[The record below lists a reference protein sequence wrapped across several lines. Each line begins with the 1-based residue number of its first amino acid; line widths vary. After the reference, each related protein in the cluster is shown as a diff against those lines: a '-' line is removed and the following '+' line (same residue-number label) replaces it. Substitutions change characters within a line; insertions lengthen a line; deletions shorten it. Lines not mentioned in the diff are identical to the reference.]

1 MRRVPLRRQLF
12 LIAVAGILPLA
23 ILAGAGLHLV
33 FEQQREAEQR
43 RALEITRALAT
54 AVDTELKRSQSA
66 LQILASAIVLDA
78 ADLESFHTV
87 ARRAIQSQATW
98 RSVILADTSARP
110 LVDTAFPMGAELPSM
125 FSTTS
130 FEEAI
135 RTGEPRVGYVVKAGE
150 GHVLYLRAPVVR
162 DGKLRYVVS
171 VLVNPSAILS
181 IVQRQRVPSDWVIA
195 VFDAHGSL
203 VARSRGQEQFVGTA
217 ASQTLRKLMAR
228 GGNEGTGITNTL
240 EGETVFTAYTRIPD
254 SGWSVA
260 LGVPTSHVEAAA
272 LRSVAV
278 LGSIVLLSILTG
290 LVAALIVGRRVT
302 QQMAQLRSAAQSLGA
317 GRQPAAPET
326 DTQEI
331 HEVGE
336 AIAAAAKQRQEFES
350 EREELL
356 ASEKVARLEAES
368 ANRAKDQ
375 FLAMLGHE
383 LRNPLA
389 ALSNAASVLEMGARD
404 ERAST
409 RAREV
414 VQRQVGHLARLTD
427 DLLDAASAL
436 LGKIELRVEPVN
448 LATIAAQSLATL
460 ASTGRA
466 AQHRVDTQLDEA
478 WVRGDPVRLDQIVT
492 NLLVNAV
499 KYTPA
504 GGNVL
509 LRTRRIGGRC
519 ELVVSDDGVGM
530 GPELRQ
536 RVFELF
542 VQGERDVDRSQ
553 GGLGIGLA
561 LVRRLAQLH
570 GGEARVHSDGANRG
584 CEFTVS
590 FPGIE
595 RPASSSPPAP
605 REGEMLPRTVLVI
618 EDNDDARETLQAI
631 LELMG
636 HSVESADDGP
646 GGIDRALATIP
657 DVAFVD
663 IGLPSMDGFE
673 VARRLRAA
681 DGSRMYLVAL
691 TGFGAREDRER
702 ALAAGFDAHMVK
714 PVEADALAKLLRGT
728 ALGLRSITC
737 SSTRAA
743 PRGRRSPRSR

>member
-1 MRRVPLRRQLF
+1 MRRAPLSRQLF

-23 ILAGAGLHLV
+23 ILAGAGLHLM
-33 FEQQREAEQR
+33 FEQRREAEQG

-66 LQILASAIVLDA
+66 LQIVASAIVLDT
-78 ADLESFHTV
+78 ADLDSFHTI

-98 RSVILADTSARP
+98 RSVILADISARP
-110 LVDTAFPMGAELPSM
+110 LVDTSFPMGAELPPM

-130 FEEAI
+130 FEEVI
-135 RTGEPRVGYVVKAGE
+135 RTGEPRVGYVVEAGE
-150 GHVLYLRAPVVR
+150 GHVLYLRAPVLR
-162 DGKLRYVVS
+162 DGDLRYVIS
-171 VLVNPSAILS
+171 VLVDPTAILS
-181 IVQRQRVPSDWVIA
+181 IVRRQRAPSDSVIA

-203 VARSRGQEQFVGTA
+203 VARSRGQERFVGTA
-217 ASQTLRKLMAR
+217 ASPTLRELMAR
-228 GGNEGTGITNTL
+228 GGDEGTGVTNTL
-240 EGETVFTAYTRIPD
+240 EGETVFTAYARIPD

-260 LGVPTSHVEAAA
+260 IGLPTANVEGTA

-278 LGSIVLLSILTG
+278 YGSIVLMSILAG
-290 LVAALIVGRRVT
+290 LIASLIVSRRVT
-302 QQMAQLRSAAQSLGA
+302 LQIGQLRTAAQDLGA
-317 GRQPAAPET
+317 GRLPAAPET
-326 DTQEI
+326 DI
-331 HEVGE
+331 HEIQELGE
-336 AIAAAAKQRQEFES
+336 AINAAAKQRQEYEA
-350 EREELL
+350 EREDLL
-356 ASEKVARLEAES
+356 ASEKAARLEAEA

-414 VQRQVGHLARLTD
+414 IQRQVAHLSRLTD

-466 AQHRVDTQLDEA
+466 AQHRMDTQLGEA
-478 WVRGDPVRLDQIVT
+478 WVRGDPVRLDQVVT

-504 GGNVL
+504 GGSVL
-509 LRTRRIGGRC
+509 LRTRRIDGRC

-530 GPELRQ
+530 GSELRQ

-542 VQGERDVDRSQ
+542 VQGERDIDRSQ

-590 FPGIE
+590 FPAIE
-595 RPASSSPPAP
+595 QPASSASPAP
-605 REGEMLPRTVLVI
+605 REGKMLPRTVLVI
-618 EDNDDARETLQAI
+618 EDNDDARETLQAM

-636 HSVESADDGP
+636 HRVESADDGP
-646 GGIDRALATIP
+646 AGIDKALATIP

-714 PVEADALAKLLRGT
+714 PVDANALAKLLR
-728 ALGLRSITC
+728 SI
-737 SSTRAA
+737 R
-743 PRGRRSPRSR
+743 PRLEA

>member
-23 ILAGAGLHLV
+23 ILAGAGLHLL

-54 AVDTELKRSQSA
+54 AVDSELKRSQSA
-66 LQILASAIVLDA
+66 LQILASTIVLDTG
-78 ADLESFHTV
+78 DLGGFHTV
-87 ARRAIQSQATW
+87 ARRAIESQATW
-98 RSVILADTSARP
+98 RSVILADTSAQP
-110 LVDTAFPMGAELPSM
+110 LVDTAFPMGAELPPM

-130 FEEAI
+130 FEEVI

-150 GHVLYLRAPVVR
+150 GHVLYLRSPVLR
-162 DGKLRYVVS
+162 EGELRYVVS
-171 VLVNPSAILS
+171 VLVDPAAILS
-181 IVQRQRVPSDWVIA
+181 IVKGQRVPADWVIS
-195 VFDAHGSL
+195 VFDSHGSR
-203 VARSRGQEQFVGTA
+203 VARSRAHEKYVGTP
-217 ASQTLRKLMAR
+217 ASPSLRQLMAR
-228 GGNEGTGITNTL
+228 SGSEGAGTATAL
-240 EGETVFTAYTRIPD
+240 EGDPIFTAFTRIPE

-260 LGVPTSHVEAAA
+260 IGLPTSDVEGAA
-272 LRSVAV
+272 LRSVA
-278 LGSIVLLSILTG
+278 LYGGIVLLSILTG
-290 LVAALIVGRRVT
+290 LVAALIVGRRVNR
-302 QQMAQLRSAAQSLGA
+302 QMAQLRAAAQSLGA
-317 GRQPAAPET
+317 GRQPPAPES
-326 DTQEI
+326 DIHEI
-331 HEVGE
+331 REVGE
-336 AIAAAAKQRQEFES
+336 AIAAAAKQRRDYEA

-356 ASEKVARLEAES
+356 ASEKAARLEAEA

-389 ALSNAASVLEMGARD
+389 ALSNASTVLEMGARD

-414 VQRQVGHLARLTD
+414 IQRQVAHLSRLTD

-448 LATIAAQSLATL
+448 LATVAAQSLGTL
-460 ASTGRA
+460 TSTGRA
-466 AQHRVDTQLDEA
+466 AKHRVETQLDEA

-504 GGNVL
+504 GGRIVL
-509 LRTRRIGGRC
+509 GTRRLGNTS
-519 ELVVSDDGVGM
+519 ELTVADDGAGLT
-530 GPELRQ
+530 PELRQ

-542 VQGERDVDRSQ
+542 VQGERSPDRSD

-561 LVRRLAQLH
+561 LVRRLAELH
-570 GGEARVHSDGANRG
+570 GGHAHVQSEGPNRG
-584 CEFTVS
+584 SQFTVG
-590 FPGIE
+590 FPAIE
-595 RPASSSPPAP
+595 RPAEAARPASHDVA
-605 REGEMLPRTVLVI
+605 MLPRTVLVI
-618 EDNDDARETLQAI
+618 EDNDDARETLQSM

-636 HSVESADDGP
+636 HRVESADDGP
-646 GGIDRALATIP
+646 AGIDKALATIP

-714 PVEADALAKLLRGT
+714 PVEAAALEKVLRV
-728 ALGLRSITC
+728 IQ
-737 SSTRAA
+737 
-743 PRGRRSPRSR
+743 PRRDRRSTA

>member
-1 MRRVPLRRQLF
+1 MRRAPLSRQLF

-23 ILAGAGLHLV
+23 ILAGAGLHLM
-33 FEQQREAEQR
+33 FEQRREAEQG

-66 LQILASAIVLDA
+66 LQIVASAIVLDT
-78 ADLESFHTV
+78 ADLDSFHTI

-110 LVDTAFPMGAELPSM
+110 LVDTSFPMGAELPPM

-130 FEEAI
+130 FEEVI
-135 RTGEPRVGYVVKAGE
+135 RTGEPRVGYVVEAGE
-150 GHVLYLRAPVVR
+150 GHVLYLRAPVLR
-162 DGKLRYVVS
+162 DGDLRYVIS
-171 VLVNPSAILS
+171 VLVDPTAILS
-181 IVQRQRVPSDWVIA
+181 IVRRQRAPSDSVIA

-203 VARSRGQEQFVGTA
+203 VARSRGQERFVGTA
-217 ASQTLRKLMAR
+217 ASPTLRELMAR
-228 GGNEGTGITNTL
+228 GGDEGTGVTNTL
-240 EGETVFTAYTRIPD
+240 EGETVFTAYARIPD

-260 LGVPTSHVEAAA
+260 IGLPTANVEGTA

-278 LGSIVLLSILTG
+278 YGSIVLMSILAG
-290 LVAALIVGRRVT
+290 LIASLIVSRRVT
-302 QQMAQLRSAAQSLGA
+302 LQIGQLRTAAQDLGA
-317 GRQPAAPET
+317 GRLPAAPET
-326 DTQEI
+326 DI
-331 HEVGE
+331 HEIQELGE
-336 AIAAAAKQRQEFES
+336 AINAAAKQRQEYEA
-350 EREELL
+350 EREDLL
-356 ASEKVARLEAES
+356 ASEKAARLEAEA

-414 VQRQVGHLARLTD
+414 IQRQVAHLSRLTD

-466 AQHRVDTQLDEA
+466 AQHRMDTQLGEA
-478 WVRGDPVRLDQIVT
+478 WVRGDPVRLDQVVT

-504 GGNVL
+504 GGSVL
-509 LRTRRIGGRC
+509 LRTRRIDGRC

-530 GPELRQ
+530 GSELRQ

-542 VQGERDVDRSQ
+542 VQGERDIDRSQ

-590 FPGIE
+590 FPAIE
-595 RPASSSPPAP
+595 QPASSASPAP
-605 REGEMLPRTVLVI
+605 REGKMLPRTVLVI
-618 EDNDDARETLQAI
+618 EDNDDARETLQAM

-636 HSVESADDGP
+636 HRVESADDGP
-646 GGIDRALATIP
+646 AGIDKALATIP

-714 PVEADALAKLLRGT
+714 PVDANALAKLLR
-728 ALGLRSITC
+728 SI
-737 SSTRAA
+737 R
-743 PRGRRSPRSR
+743 PRLEA

>member
-1 MRRVPLRRQLF
+1 MGAMRRVPLRRQLF

-23 ILAGAGLHLV
+23 VLAGVGLHLV
-33 FEQQREAEQR
+33 FEEQRESQQR

-66 LQILASAIVLDA
+66 LQVLTSTIVLDSGDFA
-78 ADLESFHTV
+78 SFHTV
-87 ARRAIQSQATW
+87 ARRAVDSQPTW
-98 RSVILADTSARP
+98 RSVILSDAFART
-110 LVDTAFPMGAELPSM
+110 LVDTAFPMGAELPPM

-130 FEEAI
+130 FDEVI
-135 RTGEPRVGYVVKAGE
+135 RTGEPRVGYVVKAGG

-162 DGKLRYVVS
+162 DGTLRYVAS
-171 VLVNPSAILS
+171 VLVNPSAIVA
-181 IVQRQRVPSDWVIA
+181 IVKRQRVPADWVIS
-195 VFDAHGSL
+195 VFDAQGSR
-203 VARSRGQEQFVGTA
+203 VARSRAHEEYVGLP
-217 ASQTLRKLMAR
+217 ASPSLREIMAR
-228 GGNEGTGITNTL
+228 GGDEGTGLGAAL
-240 EGETVFTAYTRIPD
+240 EGTPIFTAFTRIPD

-260 LGVPTSHVEAAA
+260 IGVPTADVENAAY
-272 LRSVAV
+272 RSVA
-278 LGSIVLLSILTG
+278 LYGSIVLLSILTG
-290 LVAALIVGRRVT
+290 LFAALIVGRRVN
-302 QQMAQLRSAAQSLGA
+302 QRIAQLRAAAQSLGA
-317 GRQPAAPET
+317 GRLPPVPES
-326 DTQEI
+326 DISEI
-331 HEVGE
+331 REVGE
-336 AIAAAAKQRQEFES
+336 AIAAAARQRQDYEA

-356 ASEKVARLEAES
+356 ASEKAARLEAEA

-389 ALSNAASVLEMGARD
+389 ALSNAASVLEMGSRD
-404 ERAST
+404 ERASK

-414 VQRQVGHLARLTD
+414 IQRQVAHLSRLTD

-460 ASTGRA
+460 SAMGRTGN
-466 AQHRVDTQLDEA
+466 HRIETRLEEA

-504 GGNVL
+504 GGRIEL
-509 LRTRRIGGRC
+509 GTRRLGNTA
-519 ELVVSDDGVGM
+519 ELTVADNGVGLT
-530 GPELRQ
+530 PELRQ

-542 VQGERDVDRSQ
+542 VQGERNLDRSD

-561 LVRRLAQLH
+561 LVRRLAELH
-570 GGEARVHSDGANRG
+570 GGDAHVQSEGQDRG
-584 CEFTVS
+584 SQFTVS
-590 FPGIE
+590 LPAVE
-595 RPASSSPPAP
+595 RPPEVSRPAT
-605 REGEMLPRTVLVI
+605 RDATVLARTVLVI
-618 EDNDDARETLQAI
+618 EDNDDARETLQSM

-636 HSVESADDGP
+636 HRVDSADDGP
-646 GGIDRALATIP
+646 PGIDKALAAIP
-657 DVAFVD
+657 DVVFVD

-714 PVEADALAKLLRGT
+714 PVEANALARLLRG
-728 ALGLRSITC
+728 IQ
-737 SSTRAA
+737 
-743 PRGRRSPRSR
+743 PRRDTRSPA

>member
-1 MRRVPLRRQLF
+1 MGAMRRVPLSRQLF

-23 ILAGAGLHLV
+23 ILAGAGLHLM
-33 FEQQREAEQR
+33 FEQRREDEQR
-43 RALEITRALAT
+43 RALDITRALAT

-66 LQILASAIVLDA
+66 LEVLAATVALDTG
-78 ADLESFHTV
+78 DLAGFHTL
-87 ARRAIQSQATW
+87 ARRAVASQATW
-98 RSVILADTSARP
+98 RGVILADLSAQP
-110 LVDTAFPMGAELPSM
+110 LVDTSFAVGAELPPM

-130 FEEAI
+130 FDEVI

-150 GHVLYLRAPVVR
+150 GHVLYLRSPVRRGGEFRHVI
-162 DGKLRYVVS
+162 S
-171 VLVNPSAILS
+171 VLVDPAAILS
-181 IVQRQRVPSDWVIA
+181 IVKRQRVPGDSVIA
-195 VFDAHGSL
+195 VLDAHGSL
-203 VARSRGQEQFVGTA
+203 VARSREQEQFVGTS
-217 ASQTLRKLMAR
+217 ASPSLRELMAR
-228 GGNEGTGITNTL
+228 GGDEGAGVTNTL
-240 EGETVFTAYTRIPD
+240 EGQPVFTAYVRIPE

-260 LGVPTSHVEAAA
+260 IGLPTANVEGTA

-278 LGSIVLLSILTG
+278 YGSIVLLSILAG
-290 LVAALIVGRRVT
+290 LITSLIVSGRVGR
-302 QQMAQLRSAAQSLGA
+302 QIEQLRTAAQDLGA
-317 GRQPAAPET
+317 GRPPAVPQTEIPEI
-326 DTQEI
+326 QEL
-331 HEVGE
+331 GE
-336 AIAAAAKQRQEFES
+336 AIAAAAKQRQEYEA
-350 EREELL
+350 EREDLL
-356 ASEKVARLEAES
+356 ASEKAARLEAEA

-414 VQRQVGHLARLTD
+414 VQRQVAHLARLTD

-436 LGKIELRVEPVN
+436 LGKIELRLEPVN
-448 LATIAAQSLATL
+448 LATIAGQSLATL

-466 AQHRVDTQLDEA
+466 AQHQVDSQLREA

-499 KYTPA
+499 KYTPP
-504 GGNVL
+504 GGKVL
-509 LRTRRIGGRC
+509 LRTRRIDGRC

-530 GPELRQ
+530 GPELLVQ
-536 RVFELF
+536 VFELF
-542 VQGERDVDRSQ
+542 VQGARDIDRSQ

-570 GGEARVHSDGANRG
+570 GGEARVHSEGENRG

-590 FPGIE
+590 FPAIE
-595 RPASSSPPAP
+595 RPARSAAPAP
-605 REGEMLPRTVLVI
+605 REGKMLPRTVLVI
-618 EDNDDARETLQAI
+618 EDNDDARETLQAM

-636 HSVESADDGP
+636 HRVESADDGP
-646 GGIDRALATIP
+646 AGIDKALATIP

-714 PVEADALAKLLRGT
+714 PVEANALAKLLR
-728 ALGLRSITC
+728 SI
-737 SSTRAA
+737 R
-743 PRGRRSPRSR
+743 PRLEA

>member
-1 MRRVPLRRQLF
+1 MRRAPLSRQLF

-23 ILAGAGLHLV
+23 ILAGAGLHLM
-33 FEQQREAEQR
+33 FEQRREAEQG

-66 LQILASAIVLDA
+66 LQIVASAIVLDT
-78 ADLESFHTV
+78 ADLDSFHTI

-98 RSVILADTSARP
+98 RSVILADISARP
-110 LVDTAFPMGAELPSM
+110 LVDTSFPMGAELPPM

-130 FEEAI
+130 FEEVI
-135 RTGEPRVGYVVKAGE
+135 RTGEPRVGYVVEAGE
-150 GHVLYLRAPVVR
+150 GHVLYLRAPVLR
-162 DGKLRYVVS
+162 DGDLRYVIS
-171 VLVNPSAILS
+171 VLVDPTAILS
-181 IVQRQRVPSDWVIA
+181 IVRRQRAPSDSVIA

-203 VARSRGQEQFVGTA
+203 VARSRGQERFVGTA
-217 ASQTLRKLMAR
+217 ASPTLRELMAR
-228 GGNEGTGITNTL
+228 GGDEGTGVTNTL
-240 EGETVFTAYTRIPD
+240 EGETVFTAYARIPD

-260 LGVPTSHVEAAA
+260 IGLPTANVEGTA

-278 LGSIVLLSILTG
+278 YGSIVLMSILAG
-290 LVAALIVGRRVT
+290 LIASLIVSRRVT
-302 QQMAQLRSAAQSLGA
+302 LQIGQLRTAAQDLGA
-317 GRQPAAPET
+317 GRLPAAPET
-326 DTQEI
+326 DI
-331 HEVGE
+331 HEIQELGE
-336 AIAAAAKQRQEFES
+336 AINAAAKQRQEYEA
-350 EREELL
+350 EREDLL
-356 ASEKVARLEAES
+356 ASEKAARLEAEA

-414 VQRQVGHLARLTD
+414 IQRQVAHLSRLTD

-466 AQHRVDTQLDEA
+466 AQHRMDTQLGEA
-478 WVRGDPVRLDQIVT
+478 WVRGDPVRLDQVVT

-504 GGNVL
+504 GGSVL
-509 LRTRRIGGRC
+509 LRTRRIDGRC

-530 GPELRQ
+530 GSELRQ

-542 VQGERDVDRSQ
+542 VQGERHIDRSQ

-590 FPGIE
+590 FPAIE
-595 RPASSSPPAP
+595 QPASSASPAP
-605 REGEMLPRTVLVI
+605 REGKMLPRTVLVI
-618 EDNDDARETLQAI
+618 EDNDDARETLQAM

-636 HSVESADDGP
+636 HRVESADDGP
-646 GGIDRALATIP
+646 AGIDKALATIP

-714 PVEADALAKLLRGT
+714 PVDANALAKLLR
-728 ALGLRSITC
+728 SI
-737 SSTRAA
+737 R
-743 PRGRRSPRSR
+743 PRLEA

>member
-23 ILAGAGLHLV
+23 ILAGAGLQLV

-66 LQILASAIVLDA
+66 LEVLASAIVLDA
-78 ADLESFHTV
+78 GNLEGFHTF
-87 ARRAIQSQATW
+87 ARRAVESQASW
-98 RSVILADTSARP
+98 RSVVLADLTARP
-110 LVDTAFPMGAELPSM
+110 LVDTAFPMGAPLPPM

-130 FEEAI
+130 FEEVI
-135 RTGEPRVGYVVKAGE
+135 RTGKPRVGYVVEAGE
-150 GHVLYLRAPVVR
+150 GHVLYLRSPVSR
-162 DGKLRYVVS
+162 NGELRYVISVVVDPTAIVS
-171 VLVNPSAILS
+171 I
-181 IVQRQRVPSDWVIA
+181 IQRQRVPADWVIS
-195 VFDAHGSL
+195 VFDAHGSR
-203 VARSRGQEQFVGTA
+203 VARSRAHEKYVGMP
-217 ASQTLRKLMAR
+217 ASPSVRELMAR
-228 GGNEGTGITNTL
+228 GGDEGTGVATAL
-240 EGETVFTAYTRIPD
+240 EGDPIFTAFTRIPD

-260 LGVPTSHVEAAA
+260 LGLPTSDVEGVAY
-272 LRSVAV
+272 RSVAV
-278 LGSIVLLSILTG
+278 YGSIVLLSILTG
-290 LVAALIVGRRVT
+290 LVAALIVGRRVNR
-302 QQMAQLRSAAQSLGA
+302 QMARLRSAAQSLGT
-317 GRQPAAPET
+317 GRLPPAPES
-326 DTQEI
+326 DIQEI
-331 HEVGE
+331 REVGE
-336 AIAAAAKQRQEFES
+336 AIAAAARQRQQYEA

-356 ASEKVARLEAES
+356 AAEKVARLEAEA

-383 LRNPLA
+383 LRNPLG
-389 ALSNAASVLEMGARD
+389 ALSNAASVLEMGVRD
-404 ERAST
+404 ERAT
-409 RAREV
+409 AKAREV
-414 VQRQVGHLARLTD
+414 IQRQVAHLSRLTD

-448 LATIAAQSLATL
+448 LATVAAESLATL

-466 AQHRVDTQLDEA
+466 QKHRLETRLDEA
-478 WVRGDPVRLDQIVT
+478 WIRGDPVRLDQIVT

-504 GGNVL
+504 GGRIVL
-509 LRTRRIGGRC
+509 ATRRLGGTS
-519 ELVVSDDGVGM
+519 ELTVTDDGVGLT
-530 GPELRQ
+530 PELRQ

-542 VQGERDVDRSQ
+542 VQGERNIDRSD

-561 LVRRLAQLH
+561 LVRRLAELH
-570 GGEARVHSDGANRG
+570 GGHAHVQSEGTNRG
-584 CEFTVS
+584 SQFTVS
-590 FPGIE
+590 FPAIE
-595 RPASSSPPAP
+595 RPAEPAPPAS
-605 REGEMLPRTVLVI
+605 REAAMLPRTVLVV
-618 EDNDDARETLQAI
+618 EDNDDARETLQSM

-636 HSVESADDGP
+636 HRVESADDGP
-646 GGIDRALATIP
+646 AGVDKALAIIP

-714 PVEADALAKLLRGT
+714 PVEANALAKLLRG
-728 ALGLRSITC
+728 IQ
-737 SSTRAA
+737 
-743 PRGRRSPRSR
+743 PRLDRRSTV